1 MLMARSTRRGT
12 ALVASETLLILSAV
26 VTVWSLR
33 LDPLPPGSL
42 TPLAL
47 KALLIAVVCQLCLYS
62 RDLYERHLSADRQEL
77 VVRLLQGLGVSSVV
91 LAIVYSWFPDLVIAP
106 GVFSGTVAILALL
119 IVPWRVSLA
128 WATTQF
134 GFGERLLV
142 VGTSKTAVT
151 LAEELWDRAELGV
164 EIVGFV
170 EPDGS
175 DGITSSLPM
184 PGVIG
189 TIEDIPAI
197 VRAQAVDRV
206 VVSLGDARG
215 KLPMDKLLEMKIDG
229 VQFAHLASVYEEYT
243 GRIAL
248 ENLRPSWLIF
258 SAGFNKT
265 RMLSIGKRLID
276 VTAAAAGFLLSLPL
290 LIAVAVAV
298 KVTSPGPVLYS
309 QRRVGKDGRIFVMYK
324 FRSMRQDAEAKTG
337 AVWATVGDS
346 RVTPVGRFLR
356 RMRLDE
362 LPQLWNVLIGEM
374 SLVGP
379 RPERPEFVSDLT
391 RNIPFYGQRHVAKP
405 GLTGWAQVRYTYG
418 ASLDDAIVKLQ
429 YDLFYIKHLSLWLD
443 ISIIFRTIKIVLLG
457 RGAC

>member
-1 MLMARSTRRGT
+1 MARSTRRGT
-12 ALVASETLLILSAV
+12 ALVASEALLILGAIMV
-26 VTVWSLR
+26 VDLR
-33 LDPLPPGSL
+33 LGGAPAGSIAPVL
-42 TPLAL
+42 L
-47 KALLIAVVCQLCLYS
+47 KALLITFVCQVCLYS
-62 RDLYERHLSADRQEL
+62 RDLYERELSADRQEL
-77 VVRLLQGLGVSSVV
+77 VARVLQGLGVTSVV
-91 LAIVYSWFPDLVIAP
+91 LAIVYSWFPDLSIGH
-106 GVFSGTVAILALL
+106 GVFGGSVIILALL
-119 IVPWRVSLA
+119 LAPWRVALS

-134 GFGERLLV
+134 GFRERLLV
-142 VGTSKTAVT
+142 VGTNKTAQA
-151 LAEELWDRAELGV
+151 LATEVWDRADMGV
-164 EIVGFV
+164 EIVGFID
-170 EPDGS
+170 PDGS
-175 DGITSSLPM
+175 HHMPSALSM

-197 VRAQAVDRV
+197 VRARAVDRV
-206 VVSLGDARG
+206 VVSLADARG

-258 SAGFNKT
+258 SYGFNKT
-265 RMLSIGKRLID
+265 RMLSVGKRLID
-276 VTAAAAGFLLSLPL
+276 ITAATLGFLLSLPL
-290 LIAVAVAV
+290 LVAVAIAV
-298 KVTSPGPVLYS
+298 KATSKGPVLYS
-309 QRRVGKDGRIFVMYK
+309 QRRVGKDGQIFVMYK

-337 AVWATVGDS
+337 AVWATVGDN

-379 RPERPEFVSDLT
+379 RPERPEFVCDLT
-391 RNIPFYGQRHVAKP
+391 KNIPFYGQRHVAKP

-418 ASLDDAIVKLQ
+418 ASMEDAIVKLQ

-443 ISIIFRTIKIVLLG
+443 ISIILRTIKIVLLG

>member
-1 MLMARSTRRGT
+1 MLTARSTRRGT
-12 ALVASETLLILSAV
+12 ALVASEALLILGAIMV
-26 VTVWSLR
+26 VDLR
-33 LDPLPPGSL
+33 LAGAPAGSVAPVL
-42 TPLAL
+42 L
-47 KALLIAVVCQLCLYS
+47 KALLITIVCQVCLYS
-62 RDLYERHLSADRQEL
+62 RDLYERELSADRQEL
-77 VVRLLQGLGVSSVV
+77 VARVLQGLGVTSVV
-91 LAIVYSWFPDLVIAP
+91 LAIVYSWFPGLSIGP
-106 GVFSGTVAILALL
+106 GVLGGSVVILALL
-119 IVPWRVSLA
+119 LAPWRVALS

-134 GFGERLLV
+134 GFRERLLV
-142 VGTSKTAVT
+142 VGTNKTAQA
-151 LAEELWDRAELGV
+151 LATEVWDRADMGV
-164 EIVGFV
+164 EIVGFIDA
-170 EPDGS
+170 DGS
-175 DGITSSLPM
+175 HQLPSGPSM

-197 VRAQAVDRV
+197 VRARAVDRV
-206 VVSLGDARG
+206 VVSLADARG

-258 SAGFNKT
+258 SYGFNKT
-265 RMLSIGKRLID
+265 RMLAVGKRLID
-276 VTAAAAGFLLSLPL
+276 IAAATLGFLLSLPL
-290 LIAVAVAV
+290 LIAVAIAV
-298 KVTSPGPVLYS
+298 KATSKGPVLYS
-309 QRRVGKDGRIFVMYK
+309 QRRVGKDGQIFVMYK

-346 RVTPVGRFLR
+346 RVTPVGRVLR

-405 GLTGWAQVRYTYG
+405 GLTGWAQVRYIYG
-418 ASLDDAIVKLQ
+418 ASMEDAIVKLQ

-443 ISIIFRTIKIVLLG
+443 ISIILRTIKIVLLG

>member
-12 ALVASETLLILSAV
+12 ALVASEALLILGAIMV
-26 VTVWSLR
+26 VDLQ
-33 LDPLPPGSL
+33 LAGAPAGSVAPVL
-42 TPLAL
+42 L
-47 KALLIAVVCQLCLYS
+47 KALLITIVCQVCLYS
-62 RDLYERHLSADRQEL
+62 RDLYERELSADHQEL
-77 VVRLLQGLGVSSVV
+77 VARVLQGLGVTSVV
-91 LAIVYSWFPDLVIAP
+91 LAIVYSWFPDLSIGP
-106 GVFSGTVAILALL
+106 GVLGGSVIILALL
-119 IVPWRVSLA
+119 LAPWRVALS

-134 GFGERLLV
+134 GFRERLLV
-142 VGTSKTAVT
+142 VGTNKTAQA
-151 LAEELWDRAELGV
+151 LATEVWDRADMGV
-164 EIVGFV
+164 EIVGFID
-170 EPDGS
+170 PDGS
-175 DGITSSLPM
+175 HQLPSGPSM
-184 PGVIG
+184 PDVIG

-197 VRAQAVDRV
+197 VRARAVNRV
-206 VVSLGDARG
+206 VVSLADARG

-229 VQFAHLASVYEEYT
+229 VQFAHLTSVYEEYT

-258 SAGFNKT
+258 SYGFNKT
-265 RMLSIGKRLID
+265 RMLAVGKRLID
-276 VTAAAAGFLLSLPL
+276 IAAATLGFLLSLPL
-290 LIAVAVAV
+290 LIAVAIAV
-298 KVTSPGPVLYS
+298 KATSKGPVLYS
-309 QRRVGKDGRIFVMYK
+309 QRRVGKDGQIFVLYK

-346 RVTPVGRFLR
+346 RVTPVGRVLR

-405 GLTGWAQVRYTYG
+405 GLTGWAQVRYIYG
-418 ASLDDAIVKLQ
+418 ATMEDAIVKLQ

-443 ISIIFRTIKIVLLG
+443 ISIILRTIKIVLLG

>member
-1 MLMARSTRRGT
+1 MLMARTRRGT
-12 ALVASETLLILSAV
+12 ALVASETLLILGAV
-26 VTVWSLR
+26 VAVWALR
-33 LDPLPPGSL
+33 LGPSPASSL
-42 TPLAL
+42 TPLLL
-47 KALLIAVVCQLCLYS
+47 KGLLIAVVCQLCLYS

-77 VVRLLQGLGVSSVV
+77 VARLLQGLGVTSVV
-91 LAIVYSWFPDLVIAP
+91 LAIVYTWFPNLVIAP
-106 GVFSGTVAILALL
+106 GVFTGAVLILAFL
-119 IVPWRVSLA
+119 IVPWRVTLA
-128 WATTQF
+128 WATTRF

-142 VGTSKTAVT
+142 VGTSRTAVT
-151 LAEELWDRAELGV
+151 LAEDLWNRAELGV

-170 EPDGS
+170 EPDSAHGFQS
-175 DGITSSLPM
+175 ALPM

-197 VRAQAVDRV
+197 VRARSVDRV
-206 VVSLGDARG
+206 VVSLADARG

-258 SAGFNKT
+258 SSGFNKT
-265 RMLSIGKRLID
+265 RLVSVGKRLID
-276 VTAAAAGFLLSLPL
+276 LTAASVGFLLSLPL
-290 LIAVAVAV
+290 LIAVAVVV

-309 QRRVGKDGRIFVMYK
+309 QRRVGKDGHIFVMYK

-337 AVWATVGDS
+337 AVWATVGDR

-362 LPQLWNVLIGEM
+362 LPQLWNVLMGEM

-391 RNIPFYGQRHVAKP
+391 RTIPFYGQRHVAKP

-418 ASLDDAIVKLQ
+418 ASREDAIVKLQ

-443 ISIIFRTIKIVLLG
+443 ISIILRTIKIVLLG